1 MSCLRIKCEILSVAS
16 HDCTEWVRLIK
27 CIYNRKIKRIESGKK
42 ITAVDEKY
50 MRLAEE
56 ALYSELAIA
65 LGVEKDKVL
74 DIIISN
80 H

>member
-1 MSCLRIKCEILSVAS
+1 MDIEEI
-16 HDCTEWVRLIK
+16 
-27 CIYNRKIKRIESGKK
+27 RKKAWSEVTESGKK
-42 ITAVDEKY
+42 AIAVDEKY

>member
-1 MSCLRIKCEILSVAS
+1 MGRSRR
-16 HDCTEWVRLIK
+16 T
-27 CIYNRKIKRIESGKK
+27 ESGKK
-42 ITAVDEKY
+42 AIAVDEKY

-56 ALYSELAIA
+56 ALYSELAFA

-74 DIIISN
+74 KIILSN

>member
-1 MSCLRIKCEILSVAS
+1 MRSY
-16 HDCTEWVRLIK
+16 DCTEWVRLIK
-27 CIYNRKIKRIESGKK
+27 CIYKRKLKRTESGKK
-42 ITAVDEKY
+42 VTAADEKY

-74 DIIISN
+74 EIILSN

>member
-1 MSCLRIKCEILSVAS
+1 MRSY
-16 HDCTEWVRLIK
+16 DCIEWVRLIK

-42 ITAVDEKY
+42 ITATDEKY

-65 LGVEKDKVL
+65 LGISKNKVL
-74 DIIISN
+74 EIIMSY

>member
-1 MSCLRIKCEILSVAS
+1 MNDATFLVGRSGR
-16 HDCTEWVRLIK
+16 T
-27 CIYNRKIKRIESGKK
+27 ESGKK
-42 ITAVDEKY
+42 AIAVDEKY

-56 ALYSELAIA
+56 ALYSELAFA

-74 DIIISN
+74 KIILSN